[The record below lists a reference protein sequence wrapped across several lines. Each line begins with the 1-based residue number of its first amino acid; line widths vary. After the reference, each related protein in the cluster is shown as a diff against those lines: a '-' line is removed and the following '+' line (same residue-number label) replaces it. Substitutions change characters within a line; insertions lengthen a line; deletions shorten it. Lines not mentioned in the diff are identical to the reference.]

1 MAISWLVVAS
11 LFFYGWWNPKYLG
24 LLLVSVLWN
33 YIAGVNL
40 SNRANKTILFIGIA
54 GNLALLGYF
63 KYANFLVDNL
73 NTLMEENIIFE
84 QIGYKV
90 QRIDRVFIAGLSKK
104 DLPRKQYRF
113 LSNEEINLL
122 KRL

>member
-1 MAISWLVVAS
+1 MGGIKMA
-11 LFFYGWWNPKYLG
+11 
-24 LLLVSVLWN
+24 
-33 YIAGVNL
+33 
-40 SNRANKTILFIGIA
+40 
-54 GNLALLGYF
+54 
-63 KYANFLVDNL
+63 
-73 NTLMEENIIFE
+73 NIIFE

-104 DLPRKQYRF
+104 YLPRKQHRF